1 MSKKVLVIGES
12 CKDVYIYG
20 TVERFAPEA
29 PAPVFLEMIRNDS
42 PGMAS
47 NVTRNLISL
56 GVDCDILTNPNWE
69 NITKTRYMDDR
80 TNHMFIRVDT
90 NDASYGKL
98 DIDSAMKT
106 LHDFDAVIISD
117 YDKGFLS
124 KEDIQKIGS
133 SHPMVL
139 LDTKKVLG
147 EWCESVKY
155 IKINGTEYEKSKHT
169 ISQKMLDK
177 LIVTRG
183 KEGCIFRNKVFK
195 VKSVSI
201 KDVSGAGDTF
211 IAALTTKL
219 ANGESIENAIEF
231 ANKCATVVVQK
242 RGVSIVNDNLDQ
254 RLL

>member
-12 CKDVYIYG
+12 CKDIYIYG
-20 TVERFAPEA
+20 SVERFAPEA
-29 PAPVFLEMIRNDS
+29 PAPVFLEMTRDEN

-47 NVTRNLISL
+47 NVARNLISL
-56 GVDCDILTNPNWE
+56 GTNCEISTNLNWKI
-69 NITKTRYMDDR
+69 ITKTRFMDDR

-90 NDASYGKL
+90 NDANYGKL
-98 DIDSAMKT
+98 SVDSIIDSLKNF
-106 LHDFDAVIISD
+106 HAVIISD

-133 SHPMVL
+133 SHPLVL
-139 LDTKKVLG
+139 LDTKKMLG
-147 EWCESVKY
+147 PWCESVKY
-155 IKINGTEYEKSKHT
+155 IKINGTEYEKSKKE
-169 ISQKMLDK
+169 ISQIILDK

-183 KEGCIFRNKVFK
+183 KEGCIFKNKTFK
-195 VKSVSI
+195 VKGVSI

-219 ANGESIENAIEF
+219 VNGESIENSIEF

-242 RGVSIVNDNLDQ
+242 RGVSIVNDSLD
-254 RLL
+254 